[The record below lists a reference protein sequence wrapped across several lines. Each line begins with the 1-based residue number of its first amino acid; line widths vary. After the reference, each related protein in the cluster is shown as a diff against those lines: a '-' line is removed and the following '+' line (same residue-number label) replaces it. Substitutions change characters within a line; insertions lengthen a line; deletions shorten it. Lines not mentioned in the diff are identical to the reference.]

1 MPPGNG
7 FLPLLAAMPVDKTP
21 PDDAPRHSARDAS
34 SALFARRLGRS
45 FARVVAVA
53 TAVCALLLSFL
64 VGVADS
70 VHRMQ
75 LDEIAIRTALG
86 LATSIRE
93 QYIHAA
99 HTLIIGDRSHLDHY
113 AQWVQRVLDGT
124 AALRGSVPARDRWRL
139 DRIEAVSREMDRLFT
154 ERVVP
159 AVLAGDR
166 QGMLEAH
173 RELEQKVSAAAAD
186 ADWVTQ
192 SVEGLMSNEHVSAT
206 RATYTGVFAALTGI
220 VVLTSLS
227 IFSTRAL
234 RDAVLRPLAAL
245 VDAAT
250 RIGEGDLSARVV
262 IAADGE
268 LGVVARAFDRMAAQL
283 AEHQRRLISIERMA
297 AIGQLAAGVAHEINN
312 PIGVIRG
319 YLRTMIPEAER
330 EDLRKELCILDEEAS
345 ACQRIA
351 DDLVAYARAPDI
363 TRADVE
369 IGSLLSSTAE
379 RFEASGESRA
389 SPIRV
394 RAEES
399 FVPVDPVRIRQVL
412 QNLLRNAVQAGAP
425 GSPIDVRGEQTP
437 TAYVIRVLDRG
448 RGVPEELRTRIFEPF
463 LSGRVHGTGLGLAVC
478 KGIVQSH
485 GGAIEVQPRDGGGSE
500 FVVEL
505 PRAGGS
511 GV

>member
-1 MPPGNG
+1 MQSET
-7 FLPLLAAMPVDKTP
+7 TP
-21 PDDAPRHSARDAS
+21 PSAPQRS
-34 SALFARRLGRS
+34 SAPDSSSGLFAKRLGRS
-45 FARVVAVA
+45 FARVVVVA
-53 TAVCALLLSFL
+53 TTVCALLLSFL
-64 VGVADS
+64 IGVANS

-75 LDEIAIRTALG
+75 LEEVAIRTALG

-113 AQWVQRVLDGT
+113 AEWVQRVLEGT
-124 AALRGSVPARDRWRL
+124 TALRASVPAGERWRL

-166 QGMLEAH
+166 QRMLEAH
-173 RELEQKVSAAAAD
+173 GELEQKVAAAAAD
-186 ADWVTQ
+186 ADWITR
-192 SVEGLMSNEHVSAT
+192 SVEGLMSHEHVSAT
-206 RATYTGVFAALTGI
+206 RATYTGVFAAIAGI

-227 IFSTRAL
+227 VISTRAL

-245 VDAAT
+245 VEAAT

-262 IAADGE
+262 IAPDGE

-330 EDLRKELCILDEEAS
+330 EDLRKELSILDEEAA

-351 DDLVAYARAPDI
+351 DDLVAYARAPEI
-363 TRADVE
+363 SRTDVE
-369 IGSLLSSTAE
+369 IASLLRSTGE
-379 RFEASGESRA
+379 RFEASGESRGSA
-389 SPIRV
+389 IRV
-394 RAEES
+394 GADES
-399 FVPVDPVRIRQVL
+399 FVLVDPVRIRQVL
-412 QNLLRNAVQAGAP
+412 QNLLRNAVQAAAP
-425 GSPIDVRGEQTP
+425 GSPIEVRGEQTSS
-437 TAYVIRVLDRG
+437 AYVISVMDRG
-448 RGVPEELRTRIFEPF
+448 VGVPDEHRTRIFEPF
-463 LSGRVHGTGLGLAVC
+463 LSGRIHGTGLGLAVC
-478 KGIVQSH
+478 KSIVRAH
-485 GGAIEVQPRDGGGSE
+485 GGTIEVQPRDGGGSK

-505 PRAGGS
+505 PRS
-511 GV
+511 GASSARA